1 MKKNI
6 LFVLAVFLLFANI
19 IFVSSIDAAPS
30 CNLQVSLVNQDP
42 YPAVPGSLLKLV
54 FQIDGIES
62 TNCKDVELSLVESFP
77 FKLDPSSEKTYQIKS
92 GTYNNQDYK
101 TFFQAP
107 FKVLV
112 DADASDGENILEIR
126 YRSSAFGGYVVKQ
139 FKIEVKDFKTDFEV
153 FVKNYDYSA
162 QTLDLQILNIG
173 KEDVSAVSIE
183 IPKQEGITVRGTNKN
198 IIGDLD
204 SNEDTVTDFKTTIN
218 SEEFLVNIAYTDF
231 TGERRVKEEKVSFE
245 SSYFVHTMNSG
256 KGSLLTYFFYI
267 LIAVVVVYFIYKKLL
282 KKKKNAKLL

>member
-6 LFVLAVFLLFANI
+6 LFIIVSFLLFINI
-19 IFVSSIDAAPS
+19 IFLSSIDEAPS

-54 FQIDGIES
+54 FQVDGIES

-77 FKLDPSSEKTYQIKS
+77 FRLDPSSEKTYQIKA

-112 DADASDGENILEIR
+112 DADASDGENILEIK
-126 YRSSAFGGYVVKQ
+126 YRSSAFGGYVIKQ

-153 FVKNYDYSA
+153 FVKDYDYST

-183 IPKQEGITVRGTNKN
+183 IPKQEGISVRGTNKN

-204 SNEDTVTDFKTTIN
+204 SNEDTVTDFKTTI
-218 SEEFLVNIAYTDF
+218 EAKEFLVNVAYTDL
-231 TGERRVKEEKVSFE
+231 TGERRIKEEKVSFE
-245 SSYFVHTMNSG
+245 SDYFVHTKNSG
-256 KGSLLTYFFYI
+256 RGSLLTYFFYI
-267 LIAVVVVYFIYKKLL
+267 VIALIAIYFIYKKFF
-282 KKKKNAKLL
+282 KKKKISKLL